1 MKKTFLLLML
11 FTHTFF
17 AGFSQ
22 HQTMKTAIEQIIC
35 QRKATIIQMAF
46 VIIEEKLPSL
56 VILPEDYEISVWTNG
71 KEVEVRFKR
80 LIRYKQE
87 GIDYRYD
94 LSVEVLNK
102 QISPFDTWGARTN
115 FFVPNQAQKETIA
128 YLTKLMDLP
137 VPGMENEI
145 YEDEEDYHVTFYSKG
160 GHSTYIINKET
171 GEQLAPLDI
180 TYVAEPP
187 ATNDDLFAPDTLLLD
202 DQPTWEEIE

>member
-1 MKKTFLLLML
+1 MKRTFLLLML

-17 AGFSQ
+17 AGVSQ

-35 QRKATIIQMAF
+35 QRKATIIQMAL
-46 VIIEEKLPSL
+46 VSIEEKLTSL

-94 LSVEVLNK
+94 LAVEVLNK

-115 FFVPNQAQKETIA
+115 FF
-128 YLTKLMDLP
+128 
-137 VPGMENEI
+137 
-145 YEDEEDYHVTFYSKG
+145 
-160 GHSTYIINKET
+160 
-171 GEQLAPLDI
+171 
-180 TYVAEPP
+180 
-187 ATNDDLFAPDTLLLD
+187 
-202 DQPTWEEIE
+202 